1 MMEKNVKYVAPMV
14 EVIEVE
20 VEKGFA
26 ASNQGTTEEGNNGTS
41 IFG

>member
-1 MMEKNVKYVAPMV
+1 MEKNVKYVAPMV

-26 ASNQGTTEEGNNGTS
+26 ATGSTGGDLNQGGTLE
-41 IFG
+41 

>member
-1 MMEKNVKYVAPMV
+1 MNVTMTMEAYEAPMV

-26 ASNQGTTEEGNNGTS
+26 GSQTETFSLDEEGEW
-41 IFG
+41 

>member
-26 ASNQGTTEEGNNGTS
+26 TSNEPVGDGGDA
-41 IFG
+41 G